1 MKRALRIAGFGLL
14 AGAGLTMALAG
25 VANAHGRGGPGM
37 QGAFGAGGGMQMT
50 FAALDADGDGQI
62 TEEDLRAL
70 AEARFNEI
78 DLDGSGTL
86 GADELAASMHSQMT
100 ERMGDRAP
108 RRGDSVTM
116 MTTMAERMVAARD
129 TDGDGML
136 SMAEL
141 EPANGFGRMID
152 RFDTDDDN
160 AISQAEY
167 DVAKAEMG
175 DRKSRGGWGD
185 RGDRGGWG
193 DRGGHGGKGGDG
205 WRGGPHGG
213 KFGGRKN

>member
-14 AGAGLTMALAG
+14 AGAGMTMALAG
-25 VANAHGRGGPGM
+25 MANAHGRGGPGM
-37 QGAFGAGGGMQMT
+37 QGGFGAGGPGGGQALT

-62 TEEDLRAL
+62 TEQDLRAL
-70 AEARFNEI
+70 AEARFNDV
-78 DLDGSGTL
+78 DLDGSGTI
-86 GADELAASMHSQMT
+86 GADELAASMQARMT
-100 ERMGDRAP
+100 GRMGDRAP
-108 RRGDSVTM
+108 RRGDPVAM
-116 MTTMAERMVAARD
+116 MTSMAERMVEARD
-129 TDGDGML
+129 NDGDGML

-141 EPANGFGRMID
+141 EPAKGFGRMID

-167 DVAKAEMG
+167 DEAKAELR
-175 DRKSRGGWGD
+175 DRKAR

-193 DRGGHGGKGGDG
+193 DRGGDG

-213 KFGGRKN
+213 KFGGRNN